1 MTAEAEKDREIKEE
15 EKNVGGP
22 TENTDDGEEPEKP
35 EVPTAKKVGG
45 SGRVRTASMIPFPTV
60 ELKTPP
66 ECCGTFMSLTWDE
79 ETKLSPPDAIMKEV
93 RFFCES
99 QAMKDFCERAGL
111 RGCSFEWKPAHA
123 GGSRFFRRQGNISTR
138 YWNSYGKKVKKL
150 MHLHGNHGNNNNNN
164 VNKNQ
169 YIRFW
174 DTYKNDQTQKR
185 MGVVFHGSP
194 EERIPQILKNGLDPR
209 YRRTQAFGKGE
220 YFSKD
225 PGLATTYCQGGHKL
239 IVYLVFIPEEH
250 EKYYNQR
257 DRDIIVVNN
266 VSHELPVGV
275 LSFESVDRKTV
286 QHTQQLR
293 IEQKALKVAAIEKEQ
308 LLRKSQDEGAA
319 DEVIAKL
326 DKEVHEAWDEY
337 FVTKFDENRNLME
350 HLHLA
355 PVALHD

>member
-1 MTAEAEKDREIKEE
+1 MTAEDKKEPDIKEATN
-15 EKNVGGP
+15 NVEGS
-22 TENTDDGEEPEKP
+22 TEDNDEEEPEHPAIPKG
-35 EVPTAKKVGG
+35 KKVSG

-79 ETKLSPPDAIMKEV
+79 ETKLSPPDKIMKEV

-111 RGCSFEWKPAHA
+111 HGCSFEWKPAHA
-123 GGSRFFRRQGNISTR
+123 GGSRLFRRQGNVSTR

-150 MHLHGNHGNNNNNN
+150 MHLNGNDN
-164 VNKNQ
+164 NKNQ

-194 EERIPQILKNGLDPR
+194 ESRIPQILKNGLDPR

-239 IVYLVFIPEEH
+239 VVYLVFIPEEH

-257 DRDIIVVNN
+257 DRDIIVINN

-275 LSFESVDRKTV
+275 LSFDSVDREVV

-293 IEQKALKVAAIEKEQ
+293 IEQKALKVAAIEKEK

-319 DEVIAKL
+319 EEVIANL
-326 DKEVHEAWDEY
+326 DKEVHAAWDEY

-350 HLHLA
+350 HLHLT